1 MHHRIDPGPPWN
13 DNLYDVERAKGKVAR
28 NGHGGDNEARPQRL
42 PRTLIEALDAF
53 EDNSL
58 AERTFGK
65 EFCDIYVRQKTKEW
79 EHGFS
84 AWVSRSAPKC
94 SISCSGIGRL
104 ARRVPE
110 VPQ

>member
-1 MHHRIDPGPPWN
+1 MN
-13 DNLYDVERAKGKVAR
+13 DNLNYVERAKGKVAR

-65 EFCDIYVRQKTKEW
+65 EFCDIYVRQKTKRSGSMV
-79 EHGFS
+79 HP
-84 AWVSRSAPKC
+84 AWASRNAPKC
-94 SISCSGIGRL
+94 STSYSF
-104 ARRVPE
+104 ARRQA
-110 VPQ
+110 PQ